1 MFCSTPMVPLT
12 RAVGRKRAM
21 EMLLTGDR
29 IDSPTAVEWGLVNRA
44 VPDERLDAE
53 VEDLVDRILAPA
65 GVWSGWAR
73 GVLQPGG

>member
-1 MFCSTPMVPLT
+1 
-12 RAVGRKRAM
+12 M

-53 VEDLVDRILAPA
+53 VEDLVDRILTSSRRVV
-65 GVWSGWAR
+65 GLGKRLSTAR
-73 GVLQPGG
+73 WMRPRRMPTGRWPR